1 MPKKLLNRWHG
12 RHMIAALAGLVL
24 LSLVLLRLDWRL
36 TAAGLVLTAVLAF
49 YTVQAEKAFRKDLNR
64 YAATLSNRIKKVGNV
79 VLQEM
84 PIGIILYD
92 EEKRIEWHNPF
103 VGQILGKESVIG
115 DPLGE
120 VIPAMKKKDR
130 DSLVD
135 FLIEGKIYQGLIKE
149 TERLIFLRNITEQT
163 ELRQRYEDEK
173 LAIGIVLLDN
183 LEEATQ
189 GMDDQTRSILLAK
202 VTSVMNEWAQQNG
215 IYLRRLSSERHLL
228 LMNQRSLQELE
239 QDRFSLL
246 DDVRDMTAEQKVPIT
261 LSIGIASGTES
272 ITELGQLAQSSLDM
286 ALGRGGDQVAVKV
299 GDKTSFYGGRT
310 NAVEKRTRVRA
321 RVIAHALRDLI
332 KESDN
337 VVIMGHKLPDLD
349 SIGAAIGVLK
359 AVQAHKKEGF
369 IIVDSVGPSIQMLM
383 NELKEENQASRF
395 ITPDQA
401 TQITTARTL
410 AVVVDTHKSSMVSEP
425 RVLNQTNRVVVI
437 DHHRRGEDYLQDAML
452 IYMEPYASSTCEL
465 VTELLQY
472 IHERLTLGAL
482 EATALL
488 AGMMMDTKNFSLR
501 TGSRTFDAASYLRRS
516 GADLGMIQ
524 QWQKEDLTTFVSK
537 ADIIKHAEILYD
549 RIAIAAAEK
558 GKRYNQV
565 LFAQVADTLLN
576 MSGIIGSFVI
586 GERTDGLIG
595 ISARSTGDIN
605 VQLVMEQ
612 MGGGGHLSNAATQVE
627 GEIGEVTDRLKRIL
641 AKMMMEEGL
650 AE

>member
-1 MPKKLLNRWHG
+1 MPKTLLKRWHG
-12 RHMIAALAGLVL
+12 RHMIVALAGLVL
-24 LSLVLLRLDWRL
+24 LSLVLIRFDWRL
-36 TAAGLVLTAVLAF
+36 AAAGFVLTASLAV
-49 YTVQAEKAFRKDLNR
+49 YTIQAEKAFRRELNR
-64 YAATLSNRIKKVGNV
+64 YAATLSQRIKKAGSV

-115 DPLGE
+115 EPLGE
-120 VIPAMKKKDR
+120 VIPAMKKKDK
-130 DSLVD
+130 DSLSE
-135 FLIEGKIYQGLIKE
+135 FLLDGKLYQGLLRE
-149 TERLIFLRNITEQT
+149 SERLIFLRNITEQA

-183 LEEATQ
+183 LDEATQ

-215 IYLRRLSSERHLL
+215 IYLRRLSSERHLVL
-228 LMNQRSLQELE
+228 LNQRSLQDLE

-246 DDVRDMTAEQKVPIT
+246 DDVRDMTADQKVPIT
-261 LSIGIASGTES
+261 LSVGVASGSGS
-272 ITELGQLAQSSLDM
+272 ITELGQMAQSSLDM
-286 ALGRGGDQVAVKV
+286 ALGRGGDQVAVRV
-299 GDKTSFYGGRT
+299 GDRTAFYGGRT

-369 IIVDSVGPSIQMLM
+369 IIIDQVGPSIQLLM
-383 NELKEENQASRF
+383 NELQEEHQASRF
-395 ITPDQA
+395 LTPEQA
-401 TQITTARTL
+401 TQITTERTL
-410 AVVVDTHKSSMVSEP
+410 AVVVDTHKASMVSEP
-425 RVLNQTNRVVVI
+425 RVLNQTDRVVVI

-472 IHERLTLGAL
+472 IHERLTLGTL

-524 QWQKEDLTTFVSK
+524 QWQKEDLHTYVAK

-549 RIAIAAAEK
+549 KIAIAAAEK
-558 GKRYNQV
+558 GKRHNQV

-612 MGGGGHLSNAATQVE
+612 MGGGGHLSNAATQIE
-627 GEIGEVTDRLKRIL
+627 GDIEEVTKRLKAII
-641 AKMMMEEGL
+641 AKMMMEEGIS
-650 AE
+650 E

>member
-12 RHMIAALAGLVL
+12 RHVFGALAGLVL
-24 LSLVLLRLDWRL
+24 LSFLLFQQDWRL
-36 TAAGLVLTAVLAF
+36 AAAGLVLTAILGF
-49 YTVQAEKAFRKDLNR
+49 YTVRAEKAFRMDLNR
-64 YAATLSNRIKKVGNV
+64 YVATLSNRIKKAGNL

-84 PIGIILYD
+84 PIGILLYD
-92 EEKRIEWHNPF
+92 EDKRIEWHNPF
-103 VGQILGKESVIG
+103 IGQIVGKSSVIG
-115 DPLGE
+115 EPLGE
-120 VIPAMKKKDR
+120 VVPAMKKKDK
-130 DSLVD
+130 DALME
-135 FLIEGKIYQGLIKE
+135 FLIDGKIYQGLIKE
-149 TERLIFLRNITEQT
+149 NERLIFIRNITEEA
-163 ELRQRYEDEK
+163 ELRQKYEDEK

-183 LEEATQ
+183 MEEATQ

-239 QDRFSLL
+239 HDRFGLL

-261 LSIGIASGTES
+261 LSIGVASGSEN

-369 IIVDSVGPSIQMLM
+369 IIVDCVSPSIQMLM
-383 NELKEENQASRF
+383 NELQEEKQASRF
-395 ITPDQA
+395 ITPEQA

-410 AVVVDTHKSSMVSEP
+410 AVVVDTHKSSMVAEP
-425 RVLNQTNRVVVI
+425 RVLAQTNRVVVI

-524 QWQKEDLTTFVSK
+524 QWQKEDLSTYVSK

-558 GKRYNQV
+558 GKRHNQV

-576 MSGIIGSFVI
+576 MSGIIASFVI

-612 MGGGGHLSNAATQVE
+612 MGGGGHLSNAATQVV
-627 GEIGEVTDRLKRIL
+627 GEIGEVTERLKKIL

>member
-1 MPKKLLNRWHG
+1 MPKTLLKRWHG
-12 RHMIAALAGLVL
+12 RHMIVALAGLVL
-24 LSLVLLRLDWRL
+24 LSLVLIRFDWRL
-36 TAAGLVLTAVLAF
+36 AAAGFVLTASLAV
-49 YTVQAEKAFRKDLNR
+49 YTIQAEKAFRRELNR
-64 YAATLSNRIKKVGNV
+64 YAATLSQRIKKAGSV

-115 DPLGE
+115 EPLGE
-120 VIPAMKKKDR
+120 VIPAMKKKDK
-130 DSLVD
+130 DSLSE
-135 FLIEGKIYQGLIKE
+135 FLLDGKLYQGLLRE
-149 TERLIFLRNITEQT
+149 SERLIFLRNITEQA

-183 LEEATQ
+183 LDEATQ

-215 IYLRRLSSERHLL
+215 IYLRRLSSERHLVL
-228 LMNQRSLQELE
+228 LNQRSLQELE

-246 DDVRDMTAEQKVPIT
+246 DDVRDMTADQKVPIT
-261 LSIGIASGTES
+261 LSVGVASGSGS

-286 ALGRGGDQVAVKV
+286 ALGRGGDQVAVRV
-299 GDKTSFYGGRT
+299 GDRTAFYGGRT

-369 IIVDSVGPSIQMLM
+369 IIIDQVGPSIQLLM
-383 NELKEENQASRF
+383 NELQEEHQTSRF
-395 ITPDQA
+395 LTPEQA
-401 TQITTARTL
+401 TQITTERTL
-410 AVVVDTHKSSMVSEP
+410 AVVVDTHKASMVSEP

-472 IHERLTLGAL
+472 IHERLTLGTL

-524 QWQKEDLTTFVSK
+524 QWQKEDLHTYVAK

-549 RIAIAAAEK
+549 KIAIAAAEK
-558 GKRYNQV
+558 GKRHNQV

-612 MGGGGHLSNAATQVE
+612 MGGGGHLSNAATQIE
-627 GEIGEVTDRLKRIL
+627 GDIEEVTKRLKAII
-641 AKMMMEEGL
+641 AKMMMEEGIS
-650 AE
+650 E

>member
-12 RHMIAALAGLVL
+12 RHMIWALTGLVL
-24 LSLVLLRLDWRL
+24 LSGALLREDWRL
-36 TAAGLVLTAVLAF
+36 TAAGLVLTAILAF

-64 YAATLSNRIKKVGNV
+64 YVATLSLRIKKVGNV

-103 VGQILGKESVIG
+103 VGQIVGKESVIG

-120 VIPAMKKKDR
+120 VVPAMKKKDK
-130 DSLVD
+130 DSFTE
-135 FLIEGKIYQGLIKE
+135 FLIDGKIYQGLIKE
-149 TERLIFLRNITEQT
+149 NERLIFIRNITEQA

-173 LAIGIVLLDN
+173 MAIGIVLLDN
-183 LEEATQ
+183 LDEATQ

-228 LMNQRSLQELE
+228 LMNQRSLLELE

-261 LSIGIASGTES
+261 LSIGIASGAES

-369 IIVDSVGPSIQMLM
+369 IIVDNVGPSIQMLM
-383 NELKEENQASRF
+383 NELQEENQASRF
-395 ITPDQA
+395 ISPDQA
-401 TQITTARTL
+401 AQITTARTL

-425 RVLNQTNRVVVI
+425 RVLHQTNRVVVI

-452 IYMEPYASSTCEL
+452 IYMEPYASSACEL

-524 QWQKEDLTTFVSK
+524 QWQKEDLRTFVNK
-537 ADIIKHAEILYD
+537 ADIIKHTEILYD
-549 RIAIAAAEK
+549 RIALAVAEK
-558 GKRYNQV
+558 GRKHNQV

-627 GEIGEVTDRLKRIL
+627 GEIGEATDRLKRIL